1 MLLPEQEASIHSTTV
16 AINAAIKKRFTFK
29 HYFNLGEPIKTAESL
44 RYEVP
49 RWVSSSDSQIETCDA
64 ETCKVAQCYSAS
76 NLH

>member
-49 RWVSSSDSQIETCDA
+49 R
-64 ETCKVAQCYSAS
+64 
-76 NLH
+76 